1 MYKRELV
8 GVSEES
14 KTCILPMNLQLFA
27 EGGEESTEESTED
40 SSDEDVEGSDEED
53 ADDTDDNSDDGAK
66 GKKKE
71 KTFTQAQVN
80 KMMAKEKRQGRR
92 AALKDYGLDGYSKEE
107 IAEAIKHIESKKSDT
122 QKAVEEKAQEQKK
135 AKELEERTLKAE
147 FKAEA
152 LGMNCKEKYID
163 DVITLAMA
171 KVSEDEDADVSE
183 ILDEIKSKHKVFFKN
198 SSEDGTDEGTD
209 EGTTKGGK
217 RNKSKLGGTGGV
229 PREGSKGGLEK
240 GLGARLAAKRKGKTG
255 ESKFFR

>member
-1 MYKRELV
+1 MYKRELA
-8 GVSEES
+8 GVLEEN
-14 KTCILPMNLQLFA
+14 KTGVLPMNLQLFA
-27 EGGEESTEESTED
+27 EGGEES
-40 SSDEDVEGSDEED
+40 SDEDVEDSDDED
-53 ADDTDDNSDDGAK
+53 AEDDEDADDNSDDEAKGAKGAK

-122 QKAVEEKAQEQKK
+122 QKAAEQKAQEQKK
-135 AKELEERTLKAE
+135 VKELEERILKAE

-171 KVSEDEDADVSE
+171 KAAEDEDADVSE

-198 SSEDGTDEGTD
+198 SSEDGTDEGN
-209 EGTTKGGK
+209 TKDGK
-217 RNKSKLGGTGGV
+217 RSKSKSGGTGGA
-229 PREGSKGGLEK
+229 PREGSKDGLEK

>member
-1 MYKRELV
+1 MYKRELA

-14 KTCILPMNLQLFA
+14 KTGILPMNLQLFA
-27 EGGEESTEESTED
+27 EGGEETTED
-40 SSDEDVEGSDEED
+40 SSDVDDSEEEDVE
-53 ADDTDDNSDDGAK
+53 DTDDNSDDEANGAK

-107 IAEAIKHIESKKSDT
+107 IAEAIKQIESKKSDT
-122 QKAVEEKAQEQKK
+122 QKAAEEKVQEQKK

-163 DVITLAMA
+163 DVVTLAMA
-171 KVSEDEDADVSE
+171 KAAEDEDADVSD

-198 SSEDGTDEGTD
+198 SSEDGTDEGT
-209 EGTTKGGK
+209 TKGEK
-217 RNKSKLGGTGGV
+217 RNKSKSGGTGCA
-229 PREGSKGGLEK
+229 PREGSKDGLEK

>member
-1 MYKRELV
+1 MYKRELA
-8 GVSEES
+8 GVSEEN

-27 EGGEESTEESTED
+27 EGDEETTED
-40 SSDEDVEGSDEED
+40 SSDKDVEDSEDDE
-53 ADDTDDNSDDGAK
+53 ADDTDDNSDDEAKGAK

-71 KTFTQAQVN
+71 KTFTQVQVN

-107 IAEAIKHIESKKSDT
+107 IAEAIKQIESKKSDT
-122 QKAVEEKAQEQKK
+122 QKAAEEKVQEQKK

-163 DVITLAMA
+163 DVVTLAMA
-171 KVSEDEDADVSE
+171 KAAEDEDADVSD
-183 ILDEIKSKHKVFFKN
+183 ILEEIKSKHKVFFKN
-198 SSEDGTDEGTD
+198 SSEDGTDEGT
-209 EGTTKGGK
+209 TKGGK
-217 RNKSKLGGTGGV
+217 RNKSKSSGTGGA
-229 PREGSKGGLEK
+229 PREGSKDGLEK

>member
-1 MYKRELV
+1 MYKRELA

-14 KTCILPMNLQLFA
+14 KTGILPMNLQLFA
-27 EGGEESTEESTED
+27 EGGEETTED
-40 SSDEDVEGSDEED
+40 SSDGADDEDDE
-53 ADDTDDNSDDGAK
+53 ADDTDDNSDDEAKGAK

-107 IAEAIKHIESKKSDT
+107 IAEAIKQIESKKSDT
-122 QKAVEEKAQEQKK
+122 QKAAEEKVQEQKK
-135 AKELEERTLKAE
+135 AKELEARTLKAE

-163 DVITLAMA
+163 DVVTLAMA
-171 KVSEDEDADVSE
+171 KAAEDEDADVSD

-198 SSEDGTDEGTD
+198 SSEDGTDEGT
-209 EGTTKGGK
+209 TKGGSK
-217 RNKSKLGGTGGV
+217 RNKSKSGGTGGA
-229 PREGSKGGLEK
+229 PREGSKDGLEK